1 MPAACKWIEQLY
13 SGLETADTA
22 KHSPDIPVG
31 KNETVI
37 GEASEGLRRLFAFA
51 QAKHDEAIKL
61 ITDTALSP
69 REVRVAAQRD
79 ASFIH
84 QEFSLLLK
92 MFWRSL
98 ATEFPATRGKHY
110 SIRKDWKIVVWEDDP
125 RNAGLEAALGDL
137 FSDSVAI
144 VRIFRS
150 QGGDLSGPPN
160 Q

>member
-22 KHSPDIPVG
+22 KHSPDIPVS

-69 REVRVAAQRD
+69 REVQVAT
-79 ASFIH
+79 
-84 QEFSLLLK
+84 LLAEGKTTPAIAAELHISPSTVDVHRRNLMRK
-92 MFWRSL
+92 LGLHSVVELTRYAIRS
-98 ATEFPATRGKHY
+98 
-110 SIRKDWKIVVWEDDP
+110 
-125 RNAGLEAALGDL
+125 GLVL
-137 FSDSVAI
+137 
-144 VRIFRS
+144 
-150 QGGDLSGPPN
+150 P
-160 Q
+160 